1 MNEERRAITNL
12 NLIDKIIEFFLEAQ
26 DEENVKKKE
35 NMWKR
40 GGDEGEWGGV
50 RGKRKGYLGVD

>member
-35 NMWKR
+35 NM
-40 GGDEGEWGGV
+40 
-50 RGKRKGYLGVD
+50 